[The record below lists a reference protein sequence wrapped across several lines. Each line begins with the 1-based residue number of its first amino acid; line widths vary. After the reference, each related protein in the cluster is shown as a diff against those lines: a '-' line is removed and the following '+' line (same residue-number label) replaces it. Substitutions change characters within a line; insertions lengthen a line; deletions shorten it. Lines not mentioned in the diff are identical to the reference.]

1 MKPSLRRTFLAFA
14 AVVFLGLAS
23 LSFAQ
28 DNDEVAIG
36 RTITVA
42 PNETR
47 GDIACVHCSV
57 YVRGTVK
64 GDVAVLD
71 GRIVIEGVVT
81 GDVALAW
88 GNLRLGDG
96 AQVGGDVA
104 AFGGDVKRSPS
115 ASVRGD
121 QASFPRGKLLVAAI
135 FALACFG
142 AVIVLIIWL
151 FVWLF
156 QRGRSG
162 PAPQAA
168 GRT

>member
-1 MKPSLRRTFLAFA
+1 MTPSVSRTFLAFA
-14 AVVFLGLAS
+14 ATGFLGLAS

-28 DNDEVAIG
+28 DNDDVAIG

-57 YVRGTVK
+57 YVRGLVK
-64 GDVAVLD
+64 GDIAVFD

-104 AFGGDVKRSPS
+104 AFGGEVKRSPS
-115 ASVRGD
+115 ATVRGD
-121 QASFPRGKLLVAAI
+121 QASFPRGKFMVAAI

-142 AVIVLIIWL
+142 AVIVLILWL
-151 FVWLF
+151 LMWLF
-156 QRGRSG
+156 QRGRPG
-162 PAPQAA
+162 PAPQVA

>member
-57 YVRGTVK
+57 YVRGTV
-64 GDVAVLD
+64 
-71 GRIVIEGVVT
+71 
-81 GDVALAW
+81 
-88 GNLRLGDG
+88 
-96 AQVGGDVA
+96 
-104 AFGGDVKRSPS
+104 
-115 ASVRGD
+115 
-121 QASFPRGKLLVAAI
+121 
-135 FALACFG
+135 
-142 AVIVLIIWL
+142 
-151 FVWLF
+151 
-156 QRGRSG
+156 
-162 PAPQAA
+162 
-168 GRT
+168 